1 MAWVG
6 DRIAPLAVR
15 ECATASPAPR
25 FDLNQWRR
33 AVHQRGGIGQK
44 RSYSSP
50 LTSPA
55 SVSSTLVSSCPIFMM
70 LLTVSWAPTIWA
82 R

>member
-1 MAWVG
+1 MK
-6 DRIAPLAVR
+6 
-15 ECATASPAPR
+15 PA
-25 FDLNQWRR
+25 FSHGL
-33 AVHQRGGIGQK
+33 GQK

-70 LLTVSWAPTIWA
+70 LLTVSWAPTIWVRRYPA
-82 R
+82 ADVTS